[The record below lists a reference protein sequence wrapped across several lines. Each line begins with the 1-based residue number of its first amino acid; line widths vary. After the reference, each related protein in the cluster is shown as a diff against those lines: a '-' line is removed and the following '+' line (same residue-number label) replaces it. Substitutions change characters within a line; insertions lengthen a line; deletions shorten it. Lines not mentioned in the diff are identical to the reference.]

1 MRKLVGA
8 LALFWAVRGTV
19 LRFLFERPER
29 FWLTP
34 KKPRLAL
41 QAAE

>member
-1 MRKLVGA
+1 VFGA
-8 LALFWAVRGTV
+8 LCLYWAVRDSR

-34 KKPRLAL
+34 KPRLAL
-41 QAAE
+41 QPAE